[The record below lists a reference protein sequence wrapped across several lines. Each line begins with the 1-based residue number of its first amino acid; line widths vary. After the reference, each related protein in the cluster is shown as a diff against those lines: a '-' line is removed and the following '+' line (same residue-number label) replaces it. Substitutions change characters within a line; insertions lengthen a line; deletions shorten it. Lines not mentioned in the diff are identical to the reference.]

1 MLGRLVNRH
10 LAFVPPEHPWGDTLS
25 LLRSADALNCQ
36 SGVRHFGPRW
46 ALAGTPTRW
55 TTAEALEDCIAVLV
69 RHGIRPIGA
78 GS

>member
-10 LAFVPPEHPWGDTLS
+10 LASVPPEHPWGDTLS

-46 ALAGTPTRW
+46 ALAG
-55 TTAEALEDCIAVLV
+55 EDFHLSV
-69 RHGIRPIGA
+69 
-78 GS
+78 